1 MNKKIFK
8 RFLNTFKKKVKKF
21 TDKRKGKNISISIED
36 IVLSAFSMF
45 FMQSSSFLE
54 FQREMQ
60 SKEGRNNAKSLFEIE
75 RIASDII

>member
-8 RFLNTFKKKVKKF
+8 RFLNAFKKKVKKF

-45 FMQSSSFLE
+45 FMQV
-54 FQREMQ
+54 
-60 SKEGRNNAKSLFEIE
+60 K
-75 RIASDII
+75 